1 MMNPASPIPDQ
12 SRQAMRGLAGL
23 LDRITP
29 WLVEV
34 GSWVFGGLLALNLVV
49 IAALITVGPADAAV
63 LVGVVAFACALP
75 LDVTGLLLLRLIKDV
90 RDVPIDDLTL
100 QAFREAQFPN
110 IEAYFPARRDR
121 EAVNQRRSRVILGY
135 TVVIG
140 TLSSTLTLTGL
151 TASLWHMARWVAEL
165 FIATTALSAVLLV
178 ASMAHSLPPES
189 EAEKELKRR
198 LETQEHG

>member
-1 MMNPASPIPDQ
+1 
-12 SRQAMRGLAGL
+12 
-23 LDRITP
+23 
-29 WLVEV
+29 
-34 GSWVFGGLLALNLVV
+34 
-49 IAALITVGPADAAV
+49 
-63 LVGVVAFACALP
+63 
-75 LDVTGLLLLRLIKDV
+75 
-90 RDVPIDDLTL
+90 
-100 QAFREAQFPN
+100 
-110 IEAYFPARRDR
+110 
-121 EAVNQRRSRVILGY
+121 
-135 TVVIG
+135 VVIG